1 MSLQFVLV
9 EYIGLYSRR
18 VRVVLWDVTAG
29 WDLMRS
35 LHVDPTVGIRCDAS
49 PSLFLTYK

>member
-1 MSLQFVLV
+1 MSLQFVEV

-29 WDLMRS
+29 WDLTRS
-35 LHVDPTVGIRCDAS
+35 LHVGIRCDAS
-49 PSLFLTYK
+49 PSRFSHL